1 MATKEKW
8 IELIKDFYEK
18 DVPTVLPR
26 EVEIPLQLPL
36 NRAVTIIGPRRAGKT
51 YVMYHTIVKLLKTV
65 PKEQVLYVN
74 LEQSGLGVLAS
85 GDLDVML
92 ECLYEVYPQ
101 NKKKRVY
108 LFLDEIQ
115 NVKEWEKFVRSSL
128 DEGIK
133 VYLSGSSSKML
144 SREIATSMRGRTLT
158 YKVLPF
164 SFREFLQAKGI
175 LFSAQLSSS
184 EKAQI
189 IHAFNDYVT
198 YGGYPET
205 VIYPQEKEKILGE
218 ILDVTIYK
226 DVIERA
232 NVRNVTALRMLID
245 SLITSQ
251 EFSMHKFYN
260 YLKSMG
266 IKAGKN
272 VLYLYSEHLT
282 DAFFSFMLKKFSY
295 SYKKSEQSIPKPYII
310 DNGFFS
316 IKNMAD
322 KSRLMENMV
331 YLELLRRGEHMA
343 YYSDGTSEIDFLTRK
358 GREVTA
364 LMQVCYDL
372 SNFNT
377 KEREIKPLLKQSEG
391 FSCKNLWV
399 ITWDY
404 EAQEMI
410 AGKKIRYI
418 PLWKWLLGEK
428 R

>member
-175 LFSAQLSSS
+175 LF
-184 EKAQI
+184 
-189 IHAFNDYVT
+189 
-198 YGGYPET
+198 
-205 VIYPQEKEKILGE
+205 
-218 ILDVTIYK
+218 
-226 DVIERA
+226 
-232 NVRNVTALRMLID
+232 
-245 SLITSQ
+245 
-251 EFSMHKFYN
+251 
-260 YLKSMG
+260 
-266 IKAGKN
+266 
-272 VLYLYSEHLT
+272 
-282 DAFFSFMLKKFSY
+282 
-295 SYKKSEQSIPKPYII
+295 
-310 DNGFFS
+310 
-316 IKNMAD
+316 
-322 KSRLMENMV
+322 
-331 YLELLRRGEHMA
+331 
-343 YYSDGTSEIDFLTRK
+343 
-358 GREVTA
+358 
-364 LMQVCYDL
+364 
-372 SNFNT
+372 
-377 KEREIKPLLKQSEG
+377 
-391 FSCKNLWV
+391 
-399 ITWDY
+399 
-404 EAQEMI
+404 
-410 AGKKIRYI
+410 
-418 PLWKWLLGEK
+418 
-428 R
+428 